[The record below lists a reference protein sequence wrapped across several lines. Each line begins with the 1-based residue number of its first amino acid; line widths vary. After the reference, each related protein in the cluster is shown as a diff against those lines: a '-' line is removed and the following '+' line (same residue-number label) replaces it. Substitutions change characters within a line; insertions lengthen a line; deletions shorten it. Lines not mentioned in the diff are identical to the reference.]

1 MCQET
6 KICNQC
12 KEDISLSNFYKCQ
25 KAPDGYQWKCKQCQ
39 YTQHRENGIGKKW
52 YQKYKPQIIKHNR
65 EYAKQGKGV
74 YGIFSNGVCLYI
86 GESGGLIGRLNW
98 HKSNINSPGLDK
110 PTKWRYDA
118 ISKHSNIVMG
128 IIEETLNHKEQ
139 EQYYINKLNPLYN
152 VKP

>member
-12 KEDISLSNFYKCQ
+12 KEDLPIKNFYKA
-25 KAPDGYQWKCKQCQ
+25 KSAPDGYQWACKQCQ
-39 YTQHRENGIGKKW
+39 HKTTKLANKNW
-52 YQKYKPQIIKHNR
+52 YQKYKLQIIKHNK
-65 EYAKQGKGV
+65 EYAEQGKGV

-86 GESGGLIGRLNW
+86 GESGGLVGRLNW

-110 PTKWRYDA
+110 TKKWRYDA

-128 IIEETLNHKEQ
+128 IIEETLNHKKRES
-139 EQYYINKLNPLYN
+139 YWINKLNPLYN